1 MFEGMCN
8 IEIQNTKILDI
19 KINATIFSTC
29 LLDQVQYTSNGQVA
43 PKKSSGMLLKN
54 LSFLSLIKIIY
65 IDWLKEFAWNIDCII
80 VIFHKDDLLVHL

>member
-29 LLDQVQYTSNGQVA
+29 LLVQYTSNGQVA
-43 PKKSSGMLLKN
+43 PKKSSGLLLKN

-65 IDWLKEFAWNIDCII
+65 IEWLKEFAWNIDCII
-80 VIFHKDDLLVHL
+80 VIFHKDDLSVHL

>member
-29 LLDQVQYTSNGQVA
+29 LLVQYTSNGQVA
-43 PKKSSGMLLKN
+43 LKKSSGMVLKN
-54 LSFLSLIKIIY
+54 
-65 IDWLKEFAWNIDCII
+65 
-80 VIFHKDDLLVHL
+80 

>member
-29 LLDQVQYTSNGQVA
+29 LLVQYTSNGQVA

-65 IDWLKEFAWNIDCII
+65 ID
-80 VIFHKDDLLVHL
+80 